1 MFQMGRSW
9 LFERVNPTS
18 RRVGPLRPF
27 PRFIFDEPDG
37 CFHAAQIAA
46 TSNRLPWQP
55 TWTLP
60 LLILVAYLVK
70 YRLLKFKCP
79 ANKSIY
85 FLTR

>member
-18 RRVGPLRPF
+18 RRFGPLRPF

-46 TSNRLPWQP
+46 TSN
-55 TWTLP
+55 
-60 LLILVAYLVK
+60 LVAMATDLNSSAPHLS
-70 YRLLKFKCP
+70 RIL
-79 ANKSIY
+79 S
-85 FLTR
+85 